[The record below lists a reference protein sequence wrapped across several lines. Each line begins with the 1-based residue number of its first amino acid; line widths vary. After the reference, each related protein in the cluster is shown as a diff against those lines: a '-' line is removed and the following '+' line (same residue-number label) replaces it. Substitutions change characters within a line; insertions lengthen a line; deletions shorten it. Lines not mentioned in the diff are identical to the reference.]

1 MPGRFPVDESAA
13 VARIG
18 EATAAVAPAAAAGIA
33 EAAAT
38 AAAVGPAPAT
48 TVAPSGDLQVSIAVA
63 VEELLPAT
71 GLITGAGD
79 PRFDA
84 VVRFLVCVG
93 AGLGDGAEGAPGAE
107 QRQYSKQGGGFH
119 GM

>member
-18 EATAAVAPAAAAGIA
+18 EAT
-33 EAAAT
+33 
-38 AAAVGPAPAT
+38 AAVGPAPAT